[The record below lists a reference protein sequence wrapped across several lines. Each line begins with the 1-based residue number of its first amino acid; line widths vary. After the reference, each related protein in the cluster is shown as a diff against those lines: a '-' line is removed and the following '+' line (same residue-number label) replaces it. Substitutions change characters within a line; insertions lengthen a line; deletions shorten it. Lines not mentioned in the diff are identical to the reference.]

1 MHTLE
6 EVHESLAKER
16 VLLER
21 LECRR
26 SMAIRSCG
34 NCVRSHADGGEI
46 PAIALTA
53 YTRELDRHQAQA
65 AGYQRHIPKPVQIA
79 ALVEAIEELVCERRR
94 IPS

>member
-1 MHTLE
+1 MPEVDGYSFMRQLRTL
-6 EVHESLAKER
+6 AP
-16 VLLER
+16 
-21 LECRR
+21 
-26 SMAIRSCG
+26 
-34 NCVRSHADGGEI
+34 ADGGEI

-53 YTRELDRHQAQA
+53 YTRELDRHEAQA